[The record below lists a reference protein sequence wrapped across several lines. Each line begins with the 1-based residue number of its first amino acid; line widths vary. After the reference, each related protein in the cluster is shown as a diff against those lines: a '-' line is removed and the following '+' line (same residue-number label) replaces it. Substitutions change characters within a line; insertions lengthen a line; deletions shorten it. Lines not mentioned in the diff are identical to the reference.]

1 MKKFSNG
8 IRGNVIMQINNCEIE
23 QIIHETYYSLEKNNF
38 STLGRP
44 ESPMWERPLIGVA
57 AGDDPYY
64 DFLKE
69 HIGQFHWS
77 PAEVFQLKYPG
88 SVLKQN
94 LRVVSI
100 VFPQTMETK
109 ETQTRET
116 KCPSREW
123 IVSRGEWEPLM
134 KEFSGKLVKR
144 LSDLDIRSVSIDL
157 LPEFSTARSETIGIA
172 SKWSHRHSAYLA
184 GLGTFGLS
192 EGLITE
198 KGKAVRIT
206 SLIIEARL
214 TPTVR
219 EYESHNEWC
228 LYYNNGSCGACIKR
242 CPIQAISFEGHDKDA
257 CLAYEDYFAENYWPS
272 DIFRGDYIL
281 GCGLCQ
287 VGIPCQNKK
296 P

>member
-1 MKKFSNG
+1 MAFLLKGG
-8 IRGNVIMQINNCEIE
+8 IMVQINNSDIE
-23 QIIHETYYSLEKNNF
+23 QIIYETYDSLEKNNF

-44 ESPMWERPLIGVA
+44 GSPMWERPLIGVT

-77 PAEVFQLKYPG
+77 PIEAFQLKYIEPA
-88 SVLKQN
+88 LKEN
-94 LRVVSI
+94 LRVISL

-109 ETQTRET
+109 KTQTKET

-134 KEFSGKLVKR
+134 KEFSGKLVNKFAEMG
-144 LSDLDIRSVSIDL
+144 IRSVSIDL
-157 LPEFSTARSETIGIA
+157 QPEFSTAKSETLGIA

-192 EGLITE
+192 DGLITE
-198 KGKAVRIT
+198 KGKAIRIT
-206 SLIIEARL
+206 SLIIEAPL
-214 TPTVR
+214 TPTIKS
-219 EYESHNEWC
+219 YSSHNEWC
-228 LYYNNGSCGACIKR
+228 LYYKNGSCGTCMKR
-242 CPIQAISFEGHDKDA
+242 CPVNAITFDGHDKDV
-257 CLAYEDYFAENYWPS
+257 CLAYEDFFAENYWPE
-272 DIFRGDYIL
+272 DIDRGDYIL

-287 VGIPCQNKK
+287 VGIPCQNNR
-296 P
+296 PWR

>member
-1 MKKFSNG
+1 M
-8 IRGNVIMQINNCEIE
+8 NNIEIE
-23 QIIHETYYSLEKNNF
+23 QIINEVYDSLEKNNF
-38 STLGRP
+38 STLNRP
-44 ESPMWERPLIGVA
+44 EAPMWERPLIGIA

-64 DFLKE
+64 DFLKD
-69 HIGQFHWS
+69 HIGSFHWS
-77 PAEVFQLKYPG
+77 PAEAFQLKYPG
-88 SVLKQN
+88 PVSKET
-94 LRVVSI
+94 LRVISM

-109 ETQTRET
+109 QAQSKE
-116 KCPSREW
+116 KLCPAREW

-134 KEFSGKLVKR
+134 KEFSGKLVER
-144 LSDLDIRSVSIDL
+144 LAGMGIRSVSIDL
-157 LPEFSTARSETIGIA
+157 QPEFSTARSEKLGIA

-206 SLIIEARL
+206 SLIIEAPV

-219 EYESHNEWC
+219 PYSNHNEWC
-228 LYYNNGSCGACIKR
+228 LYYKDGSCGVCMKR
-242 CPIQAISFEGHDKDA
+242 CPVNAITAEGHDKEVCD
-257 CLAYEDYFAENYWPS
+257 AYEEVFAKKYWPE
-272 DIFRGDYIL
+272 DIERGDYIL

-287 VGIPCQNKK
+287 AGIPCQNKR

>member
-1 MKKFSNG
+1 MD
-8 IRGNVIMQINNCEIE
+8 NNEIE
-23 QIIHETYYSLEKNNF
+23 QIINEVYDSLEKNNF
-38 STLGRP
+38 ATLNRP
-44 ESPMWERPLIGVA
+44 EAPMWQRPLIGIA

-69 HIGQFHWS
+69 HIGPFHWS
-77 PAEVFQLKYPG
+77 PVEAFQLKYPG
-88 SVLKQN
+88 PVSKET
-94 LRVVSI
+94 LRAISM

-109 ETQTRET
+109 QAQSKE
-116 KCPSREW
+116 KLCPSREW

-134 KEFSGKLVKR
+134 KEFSGKLVQR
-144 LSDLDIRSVSIDL
+144 LESMGIRSVSIDL
-157 LPEFSTARSETIGIA
+157 QPEFSTVRSEKLGIA

-206 SLIIEARL
+206 TLIIEAPL
-214 TPTVR
+214 KPTIR
-219 EYESHNEWC
+219 PYSNHNEWC
-228 LYYNNGSCGACIKR
+228 LFYKDGSCGACMKR
-242 CPIQAISFEGHDKDA
+242 CPVNAITAEGHDKETCDV
-257 CLAYEDYFAENYWPS
+257 YEEVFAKKYWPE
-272 DIFRGDYIL
+272 DIERGDYIL

-287 VGIPCQNKK
+287 AGIPCQNIR